1 VATVL
6 GNSLE
11 LAATYWACAKLGAAA
26 VPLSPLLNA
35 SGLGSLLADAAP
47 RVVLASNDQRA
58 TLDEVRAQLRL
69 PACRFVL
76 VGADAADESAG
87 LAAFGPLELGSL
99 RFAIAAVP
107 AALFL
112 AVKRPA
118 LPRLDEVWRLVF
130 GGAIFVALYT
140 VMLNFGELTVS
151 AGAAGFIINV
161 SPIFTA
167 IMAMALLGE
176 RFSRWAWAGTA
187 ISFAGIGVI
196 AMSDGQGLHFNAGA
210 LLVLGS
216 ALCSAVNTIVQKP
229 LFARHHP
236 LTISASNMI
245 LGALCLSPFLP
256 SGFAQAAVAN
266 TAGLG
271 AVIFLGIVPSLI
283 AYAAWAT
290 ALSRLPAARASNFLY
305 LVSPMSALIGF
316 FWLGEVPTLLGIL
329 GGALALGGVI
339 VVNLKR

>member
-1 VATVL
+1 MRAEPT
-6 GNSLE
+6 N
-11 LAATYWACAKLGAAA
+11 LAADRTGVQVTGVLLIVTVVGWASAF
-26 VPLSPLLNA
+26 
-35 SGLGSLLADAAP
+35 
-47 RVVLASNDQRA
+47 
-58 TLDEVRAQLRL
+58 
-69 PACRFVL
+69 PAIR
-76 VGADAADESAG
+76 AG

-107 AALFL
+107 AAIFL

-210 LLVLGS
+210 LLVL
-216 ALCSAVNTIVQKP
+216 
-229 LFARHHP
+229 
-236 LTISASNMI
+236 
-245 LGALCLSPFLP
+245 
-256 SGFAQAAVAN
+256 
-266 TAGLG
+266 
-271 AVIFLGIVPSLI
+271 
-283 AYAAWAT
+283 
-290 ALSRLPAARASNFLY
+290 
-305 LVSPMSALIGF
+305 
-316 FWLGEVPTLLGIL
+316 
-329 GGALALGGVI
+329 
-339 VVNLKR
+339 

>member
-1 VATVL
+1 MSAYMGTLNSTQRMDATAAIAVALTVV
-6 GNSLE
+6 G
-11 LAATYWACAKLGAAA
+11 WASAF
-26 VPLSPLLNA
+26 
-35 SGLGSLLADAAP
+35 
-47 RVVLASNDQRA
+47 
-58 TLDEVRAQLRL
+58 
-69 PACRFVL
+69 PAIR
-76 VGADAADESAG
+76 AG
-87 LAAFGPLELGSL
+87 LEAFGPLELGAL

-107 AALFL
+107 AAIFL
-112 AVKRPA
+112 AIRRPA
-118 LPRLDEVWRLVF
+118 LPRPDELWRFAV
-130 GGAIFVALYT
+130 GGVVFVALYT

-167 IMAMALLGE
+167 IMAMVLLGE
-176 RFSRWAWAGTA
+176 RFSPMAWAGTFL
-187 ISFAGIGVI
+187 SFAGIGII
-196 AMSDGQGLHFNAGA
+196 ALGEGQGLTFNSGA

-236 LTISASNMI
+236 LTISASNMV

-256 SGFAQAAVAN
+256 SGIAQATVADA
-266 TAGLG
+266 AGLG

-305 LVSPMSALIGF
+305 CVSPVATLIGF
-316 FWLGEVPTLLGIL
+316 FWLGEVPTLLGII

>member
-1 VATVL
+1 MNVYTGTLNSTQRMDTTAVIAVALTVI
-6 GNSLE
+6 G
-11 LAATYWACAKLGAAA
+11 WASAF
-26 VPLSPLLNA
+26 
-35 SGLGSLLADAAP
+35 
-47 RVVLASNDQRA
+47 
-58 TLDEVRAQLRL
+58 
-69 PACRFVL
+69 PAIR
-76 VGADAADESAG
+76 AG
-87 LAAFGPLELGSL
+87 LVAFGPLELGAL

-107 AALFL
+107 AAIFL
-112 AVKRPA
+112 AVKQPA
-118 LPRLDEVWRLVF
+118 LPRLDEFWRFAF
-130 GGAIFVALYT
+130 GGAVFVALYT
-140 VMLNFGELTVS
+140 AMLNFGELTVS

-167 IMAMALLGE
+167 IMAMVLLGE
-176 RFSRWAWAGTA
+176 RFSGLAWAGTA
-187 ISFAGIGVI
+187 ISFAGIGII
-196 AMSDGQGLHFNAGA
+196 AMGEGQGLHFNNGA
-210 LLVLGS
+210 LLILGS

-236 LTISASNMI
+236 LTISASNMV
-245 LGALCLSPFLP
+245 LGALCLLPFLP
-256 SGFAQAAVAN
+256 SSLKQAAVADS
-266 TAGLG
+266 AGLG

-305 LVSPMSALIGF
+305 LVSPVATLIGF

>member
-1 VATVL
+1 MRAMTSTL
-6 GNSLE
+6 NP
-11 LAATYWACAKLGAAA
+11 AQRMDTTAA
-26 VPLSPLLNA
+26 VAVALTVIGWA
-35 SGLGSLLADAAP
+35 SAF
-47 RVVLASNDQRA
+47 
-58 TLDEVRAQLRL
+58 
-69 PACRFVL
+69 PAIR
-76 VGADAADESAG
+76 AG
-87 LAAFGPLELGSL
+87 LAAFGPLELGAL

-107 AALFL
+107 AAIFL
-112 AVKRPA
+112 AVRRPT
-118 LPRLDEVWRLVF
+118 LPHIGELWRLAF
-130 GGAIFVALYT
+130 GGAVFVALYT
-140 VMLNFGELTVS
+140 AMLNFGELTVS

-176 RFSRWAWAGTA
+176 RFSTMAWVGTA
-187 ISFAGIGVI
+187 ISFSGIGII
-196 AMSDGQGLHFNAGA
+196 AMADGQGLHFDTGA

-236 LTISASNMI
+236 LTIAASNMV
-245 LGALCLSPFLP
+245 LGALCLAPFLP
-256 SGFAQAAVAN
+256 AAFSQAAVADM
-266 TAGLG
+266 AGLG
-271 AVIFLGIVPSLI
+271 AVIYLGVVPSLI

-316 FWLGEVPTLLGIL
+316 FWLGEVPTLLGLL